1 MKKIL
6 IILIIIL
13 FGFTS
18 FSQKKED
25 NTIIIK
31 VQTEAKKTYD
41 DLIKH
46 MVLNGFTFDQK
57 DEELLYFVTGLKAP
71 PCGKPNYRIKA
82 FIQDAQ
88 ISITVEYQ
96 YYSWEMVG
104 PLVWKQWFYKKG
116 GVMMDVYKGFYPILE
131 SFNSNISLI
140 KK

>member
-1 MKKIL
+1 MIL
-6 IILIIIL
+6 IVIL

-46 MVLNGFTFDQK
+46 LVLNGFNFEQK
-57 DEELLYFVTGLKAP
+57 DEELLYLVTGLKAP

-82 FIQDAQ
+82 FIQEAQ
-88 ISITVEYQ
+88 IIITIEYQ
-96 YYSWEMVG
+96 HYWLVGG
-104 PLVWKQWFYKKG
+104 PLVWKQWFYKKR
-116 GVMMDVYKGFYPILE
+116 GVMMDVYEGFYPILK
-131 SFNSNISLI
+131 SFNSNISFI
-140 KK
+140 KN